1 MWISVW
7 VIWMLV
13 EQLLAQATQS
23 LRTIRFIHGELR
35 SSFPTLLIQ
44 MEWSSPKLVTVT
56 RSVLVRVPAIDHPE
70 PAFVSLAILVL
81 LANVLIAPFLLVARL
96 ARDMEYAS
104 RHEQS
109 PMMIT
114 ITRTF
119 FGIKMLLKD
128 ASAMEDILDLTAP

>member
-1 MWISVW
+1 
-7 VIWMLV
+7 
-13 EQLLAQATQS
+13 
-23 LRTIRFIHGELR
+23 
-35 SSFPTLLIQ
+35 